1 MFFEVQPTVGC
12 NILNEIALQ
21 YATFFFYPVLAGFL
35 PLTIASLFSLFAFRN
50 VRRIIR
56 RQIPIVRRRLDRQM
70 TAMILIRVVFFVCLI
85 FPYSFY
91 RIYAINHPVSRTQLM
106 AFTIAQLVQAIFLP
120 LVWINSAV
128 KLSFSQI
135 HFCDVLFYC
144 RSISISL

>member
-35 PLTIASLFSLFAFRN
+35 PLTIASLFSLFAFRS
-50 VRRIIR
+50 VRRII
-56 RQIPIVRRRLDRQM
+56 RRLDRQM

-106 AFTIAQLVQAIFLP
+106 AFAIAQLVQAIFLS
-120 LVWINSAV
+120 LVRINSAV
-128 KLSFSQI
+128 KFSFSQI
-135 HFCDVLFYC
+135 HVCDVLFYC